1 MKLFTIGFTKK
12 SAKEFFDLLKSNN
25 IKKIIDIRLN
35 NSSQL
40 AGFTKGNDLKYFLK
54 VICNI
59 DYEHDISLAPTQE
72 ILDGY
77 KKKKINWDQYEQLF
91 KNLLIVRNSID
102 CINYKTKKDYD
113 NLCLLCSEL
122 SPKNCHRRLVAEYI
136 KENNLELNIQI
147 IHL

>member
-12 SAKEFFDLLKSNN
+12 SAKEFFGLLKSNS

-40 AGFTKGNDLKYFLK
+40 AGFTKGNDLKYFLE

-59 DYEHDISLAPTQE
+59 DYEHDMSLAPTQE

-77 KKKKINWDQYEQLF
+77 KKKIINWDQYEQLF
-91 KNLLIVRNSID
+91 KNLLFTRNSID
-102 CINYKTKKDYD
+102 TINFKTKRDYD
-113 NLCLLCSEL
+113 YLCLLCSEL

-136 KENNLELNIQI
+136 KENNPSLSIEI

>member
-40 AGFTKGNDLKYFLK
+40 AGFTKGNDLKYFLE

-59 DYEHDISLAPTQE
+59 DYEHDMSLAPTQE

-91 KNLLIVRNSID
+91 KNLLITRNSID
-102 CINYKTKKDYD
+102 TINCKNKNDYD

-136 KENNLELNIQI
+136 KENNPDISIEI

>member
-1 MKLFTIGFTKK
+1 MKLYTIGFTKK
-12 SAKEFFDLLKSNN
+12 SAQEFFELLKKNN
-25 IKKIIDIRLN
+25 IKQLIDIRLN

-54 VICNI
+54 TICNI
-59 DYEHDISLAPTQE
+59 GYDHDITLAPTQE

-77 KKKKINWDQYEQLF
+77 KKKKISWDQYEQLF
-91 KNLLIVRNSID
+91 KNLLNTRNSID
-102 CINYKTKKDYD
+102 NINLKTKKEYDYI
-113 NLCLLCSEL
+113 CLLCSEL

-136 KENNLELNIQI
+136 KEYNPDLSIEI